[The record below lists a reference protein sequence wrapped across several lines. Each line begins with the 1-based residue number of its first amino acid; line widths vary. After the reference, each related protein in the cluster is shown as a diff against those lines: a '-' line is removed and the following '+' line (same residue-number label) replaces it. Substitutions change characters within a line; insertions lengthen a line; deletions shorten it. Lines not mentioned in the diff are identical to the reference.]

1 LKPKNRKS
9 QSRMKLKD
17 SAREPR
23 ARTSQIQFDLPK
35 KIYSDSNRGYSNS
48 GTGINKTKSI
58 LKAPKTIPEEI
69 YRDQNRVSLLK
80 YSLIE
85 TDLRFPRKFSKEKFA
100 SKLRFAS
107 KIFEKFYAKQRFALF
122 YSYNLASSAS
132 FNSSKSI
139 SYAHF
144 EIEWN

>member
-1 LKPKNRKS
+1 MAELLKPKNRKS

-23 ARTSQIQFDLPK
+23 ARASQIQFDLPK
-35 KIYSDSNRGYSNS
+35 KIYSDSNR

-80 YSLIE
+80 YS
-85 TDLRFPRKFSKEKFA
+85 
-100 SKLRFAS
+100 
-107 KIFEKFYAKQRFALF
+107 
-122 YSYNLASSAS
+122 
-132 FNSSKSI
+132 
-139 SYAHF
+139 
-144 EIEWN
+144 